1 MANRNINLGTF
12 DFKTDNLDS
21 KLVELRRQMT
31 ILKNEISTMRKEASD
46 SEKEFVKISQALMAM
61 EEAGEEASEEYQ
73 ELAAQAEELN
83 ESLNAQV
90 GLLEV
95 TESQL
100 RITQQEYREVSNIV
114 NALTDS
120 QNELNSVQMRANQ
133 LLEAEN
139 TSIAAARQSNKDILA
154 LRNQLNP
161 AIKEE
166 ADLIELL
173 NNRLDE
179 NNEFIKNNASAYE
192 RQKINIG
199 NYSESIQD
207 ALSKIDPFNFSLSQ
221 FITISSEAGGSG
233 AALSGIFG
241 QLRDGIIGM
250 TRAAISFI
258 ATPIGAAITA
268 LAGVGLVARE
278 FWNYNK
284 AIQETIVLTERL
296 TGITGDAGDS
306 IRQQAQAISDTFG
319 TDFEETLITAQKLV
333 QNFGISYDNA
343 LSLIQDGLAQGGV
356 ANKEFF
362 DSLKEYPVFFQQAG
376 FSAQEFV
383 DVVNAG
389 FDLGIYNDKLPD
401 AIKEAGISLQEQTKA
416 TRDALVNAFGATFT
430 DDVLKRVRTGQ
441 TSVKDALNE
450 IAEASKEAN
459 LNQQQLAT
467 LTADVFR
474 GAGEDAGG
482 ALKVFEALNAAQEKN
497 NKTLTETEKYY
508 QDLAKANAELA
519 KARDEAFKS
528 DGLISFQQQLEL
540 LWTKVQTVFYN
551 TVAWLRDAYEWYNRT
566 IETSKSLNAIWATVS
581 DLSQKIQGFIQKM
594 GVSFKQLGDAIG
606 ISSGES
612 NDFLRVVANLIDPV
626 KKLEAGVKLLSNLF
640 DFFATNVESAITNLT
655 AFGKTAKQVYQDVSK
670 LNFSNLTNIGKT
682 FKENRKAIEEERE
695 TILARNEAMEA
706 FNSLNDLLI
715 GKLQQTANASK
726 VTADSQ
732 VADTKKLDKAKQDAF
747 DAEIKRMQEAIDLFR
762 SQQGFRKKDLEEQ
775 LEIERRIAQDSIA
788 ILNKELA
795 NKKISREKY
804 QAEVNKINMELAQM
818 EAELV
823 IQNAADELEEWK
835 RLNETKLENGK
846 VWNEESVALELER
859 LNEQQR
865 LQMEY
870 ELERFNRG
878 LQTEREYQAQLLQ
891 ITTETET
898 KKKEIE
904 DAFDAQKK
912 AERLALRESEFQA
925 ELLRMQ
931 EEGATRWEIEQAQ
944 RDEQYQLEIEKLAEQ
959 REQNL
964 ISEELYQAQLA
975 NIEKKWNQEN
985 AQAKIQIEEQ
995 VQSAKMQIASQ
1006 AFNMLA
1012 DAAGKETELG
1022 KAAAVA
1028 QATINTYQA
1037 ATAAY
1042 SAMAGIPVVG
1052 PALGA
1057 AAAALAVATGLMNV
1071 KKIVSTKTPKAPTI
1085 QGFAT
1090 GGIVTDGVPIQRS
1103 NGDDVLITAKRGEV
1117 ILNQRQQSIIGTQ
1130 MLRMAGVPGFATG
1143 GVVGSNTAL
1152 IQNDI
1157 TQRSQ
1162 QIDLSE
1168 TISEAVRQG
1177 AMEGSRQGSAEG
1189 SQTGLAD
1196 LSTNMDISR
1205 KATF

>member
-12 DFKTDNLDS
+12 DFNTDNLD
-21 KLVELRRQMT
+21 KNLVELRRQMT
-31 ILKNEISTMRKEASD
+31 FLKNEVSSMRKEATD
-46 SEKEFVKISQALMAM
+46 SEKEFTKISAALLAM
-61 EEAGEEASEEYQ
+61 EAAGEEASEEYQ
-73 ELAAQAEELN
+73 ELSDHAETLN

-90 GLLEV
+90 GLLETV
-95 TESQL
+95 EGQL
-100 RITQQEYREVSNIV
+100 RITQQEYKETSNII
-114 NALTDS
+114 NALSDS
-120 QNELNSVQMRANQ
+120 QNELNTAQGRTNQ

-166 ADLIELL
+166 ADLIEDL
-173 NNRLDE
+173 NNRLDR

-192 RQKINIG
+192 QQKINIG

-221 FITISSEAGGSG
+221 FITISTEAGGSG

-268 LAGVGLVARE
+268 LAGIGLVARE

-284 AIQETIVLTERL
+284 AIQETVILTEQL
-296 TGITGDAGDS
+296 TGISGGVADS

-319 TDFEETLITAQKLV
+319 TEFEETLITAQKLV
-333 QNFGISYDNA
+333 QNFGISYDEA
-343 LSLIQDGLAQGGV
+343 LGLIQDGLAQGGV

-362 DSLKEYPVFFQQAG
+362 DSLKEFPVFFQQAG
-376 FSAQEFV
+376 FSAKEFV

-401 AIKEAGISLQEQTKA
+401 AIKEAGLSLQEQTTA
-416 TRDALVNAFGATFT
+416 TRDALVNAFGANFT
-430 DDVLKRVRTGQ
+430 DDILKRVRTGQ
-441 TSVKDALNE
+441 TTVKDALNE

-467 LTADVFR
+467 ITADVFR
-474 GAGEDAGG
+474 GAGEDVGG
-482 ALKVFEALNAAQEKN
+482 ALKVFEALNVAQEKN
-497 NKTLTETEKYY
+497 NETLTETEQYY
-508 QDLAKANAELA
+508 QDLAEANTELA

-528 DGLISFQQQLEL
+528 DGLISFQQQLEI
-540 LWTKVQTVFYN
+540 LWTRVQTVFYN
-551 TVAWLRDAYEWYNRT
+551 TVGWLREAYDWYNRT
-566 IETSKSLNAIWATVS
+566 IETSKSLNSIWATVS
-581 DLSQKIQGFIQKM
+581 DLSQKIQGFIQRM
-594 GVSFKQLGDAIG
+594 GVSFDQLGKAIG

-612 NDFLRVVANLIDPV
+612 SELLKVISYLIDPV
-626 KKLEAGVKLLSNLF
+626 KKLEIGVKLLAEWF
-640 DFFATNVESAITNLT
+640 DWFADNVQSAIDNLT
-655 AFGKTAKQVYQDVSK
+655 AFGITARQIYEDVSN
-670 LNFSNLTNIGKT
+670 LNFSNLANIGET
-682 FKENRKAIEEERE
+682 FKENRKAVEEERE
-695 TILARNEAMEA
+695 TILARNAAWES
-706 FNSLNDLLI
+706 FNSISDLI
-715 GKLQQTANASK
+715 TGKLQQTANVSK
-726 VTADSQ
+726 VTTDSQ

-747 DAEIKRMQEAIDLFR
+747 DAELKRMQESIDLYR
-762 SQQGFRKKDLEEQ
+762 SQQGFRKKELDEQ

-788 ILNKELA
+788 ILDKELA
-795 NKKISREKY
+795 AKKISREKY
-804 QAEVNKINMELAQM
+804 QTEVNKINMELAQM

-823 IQNAADELEEWK
+823 IQNAADELEEWE
-835 RLNETKLENGK
+835 RLNQSKLEDSK
-846 VWNEESVALELER
+846 IWSDESVALEQER
-859 LNEQQR
+859 LDEQQR
-865 LQMEY
+865 LQIEH

-878 LQTEREYQAQLLQ
+878 LQTEREYQAQLLA

-898 KKKEIE
+898 QKKEIE
-904 DAFDAQKK
+904 DTFDAQKK
-912 AERLALRESEFQA
+912 AERIALRASEFEA
-925 ELLRMQ
+925 ELLQLQ
-931 EEGATRWEIEQAQ
+931 EEGSTKWEIEQAQ
-944 RDEQYQLEIEKLAEQ
+944 RDEQYQLEVENLAEQ

-964 ISEELYQAQLA
+964 ISEDLYQAQLS
-975 NIEKKWNQEN
+975 NIEKKWSQEN
-985 AQAKIQIEEQ
+985 AEAKRQIEEQ
-995 VQSAKMQIASQ
+995 TQSTKIQLASQ
-1006 AFNMLA
+1006 AYGFLA
-1012 DAAGKETELG
+1012 EAAGKETAAG
-1022 KAAAVA
+1022 KAFAVA
-1028 QATINTYQA
+1028 QATMDTYQA

-1057 AAAALAVATGLMNV
+1057 VAAGLAVATGLMNV

-1090 GGIVTDGVPIQRS
+1090 GGIVSGGVPISRS
-1103 NGDDVLITAKRGEV
+1103 NGDDVLITAKRGEA

-1157 TQRSQ
+1157 MQQSQ
-1162 QIDLSE
+1162 QVDLSE

-1189 SQTGLAD
+1189 SQTGLSD

-1205 KATF
+1205 KAIF